1 MKLPIFA
8 HGFPIKTFKS
18 ATGYVITCT
27 TKMHKGERSF
37 NLRPPNAK
45 RSRPISRI
53 LFLLRE
59 DHHPS
64 RSAIARRFKQP
75 TWRIG
80 RAAHRLSGLAP
91 SGVYLAIYITADAVV
106 SYTAVS
112 PLPLLLEAVIFCG
125 TVLRIA
131 PSGC

>member
-1 MKLPIFA
+1 MGIL
-8 HGFPIKTFKS
+8 GQ
-18 ATGYVITCT
+18 
-27 TKMHKGERSF
+27 
-37 NLRPPNAK
+37 NLK
-45 RSRPISRI
+45 KKSRPISRI
-53 LFLLRE
+53 LYLLRD

-75 TWRIG
+75 TWRIE

-112 PLPLLLEAVIFCG
+112 PLPLLFPTGAVIFCG